1 MTQVNHVLYSTDA
14 NTIYVVPL
22 DTVLPDLN
30 NVSAVDGVVTLSV
43 SPPSG
48 TDPTRRPSLRGLDN
62 GDFIATWYDGNGQPT
77 GYSRFS
83 PDSSGSFTES
93 PMGSWPAGWKLQG
106 TADLNGDGFDD
117 LLLTHKTSSGFSNY
131 EYKVALGQN
140 DGSFDF
146 SATPITLLNNMPW
159 GANFTLADVDGDT
172 YSDLVFHSY
181 ASGGSFT
188 TNLYMLKGNGDGTFA
203 DVSDQ
208 QLLLS
213 NPHGTTKPV
222 FGDFDEDGDLDVF
235 LPPDDDVA
243 DMGQSY
249 IAFNDG
255 SGGFSTPQQSI
266 DFRPN
271 NEGSGSDQFWAF
283 AETYDVNLDGHLDIV
298 GRSIPWNTGNYS
310 VEVYLGDGNGGFS
323 AQGEELFSVP
333 TSDPYKPVL
342 TPLSLPET
350 DVTIIDWDGTDNL
363 TGGNGNDTLI
373 GLWGNDTMIGS
384 NGDDLMLGG
393 TGDDNLNGGADND
406 ILLGEEGNDTING
419 GTGDDILQ
427 GGAGEDMLLGNQGQ
441 DIMNGGNG
449 NDFLIGGAGDD
460 ILDGGTGNDSL
471 FGGSGADQFFLTSGQ
486 GTDMIFDFE
495 DGTDLFFLGGGLT
508 FGQLEITQSNIAT
521 TSISIQSSGEH
532 LVSLIGVQSSQITAA
547 DFTT

>member
-1 MTQVNHVLYSTDA
+1 MSQVNHVLYSTNA

-22 DTVLPDLN
+22 DTALPDLN
-30 NVSAVDGVVTLSV
+30 NVAAVPGVVELSV

-48 TDPTRRPSLRGLDN
+48 ADLTRPPSLRGLDN
-62 GDFIATWYDGNGQPT
+62 GDFIATWFDGNGDPV
-77 GYSRFS
+77 YSRFS
-83 PDSSGSFTES
+83 PDSSGGFTQT
-93 PMGSWPAGWKLQG
+93 PIGSGPAGWGVRG
-106 TADLNGDGFDD
+106 TADLNGDGLDD
-117 LLLTHKTSSGFSNY
+117 FLLTHKTSSGFGNY
-131 EYKVALGQN
+131 EYRVALGQS

-159 GANFTLADVDGDT
+159 GANFTLADVDGDSH
-172 YSDLVFHSY
+172 SDLVFHSY

-203 DVSDQ
+203 DVSNQ

-213 NPHGTTKPV
+213 NPHGATTPL

-271 NEGSGSDQFWAF
+271 NEGRTHDQFWAF

-298 GRSIPWNTGNYS
+298 GRLIPWNTGNYS

-323 AQGEELFSVP
+323 AQGQELFSVP

-342 TPLSLPET
+342 RPLVTVPS
-350 DVTIIDWDGTDNL
+350 DITIIDWDGTDNL
-363 TGGNGNDTLI
+363 IGEDGNDTLI
-373 GLWGNDTMIGS
+373 GLLGNDTIIGG
-384 NGDDLMLGG
+384 NGNDLMLGG
-393 TGDDNLNGGADND
+393 IGDDNLDGGAGND
-406 ILLGEEGNDTING
+406 TLFGEEGNDTING
-419 GTGDDILQ
+419 GAGDDIIE
-427 GGAGEDMLLGNQGQ
+427 GGAGGDMLLGNEGH
-441 DIMNGGNG
+441 DIINGGSG
-449 NDFLIGGAGDD
+449 NDFLISGAGNDT
-460 ILDGGTGNDSL
+460 LDSGTGDDNL
-471 FGGSGADQFFLTSGQ
+471 FGGAGADQFLLTPGQ
-486 GTDMIFDFE
+486 GMDTVFDFE
-495 DGTDLFFLGGGLT
+495 DGTDLFSLGGGLN
-508 FGQLEITQSNIAT
+508 FNDLNITQSGIST
-521 TSISIQSSGEH
+521 LISIQSSGEQ
-532 LVSLIGVQSSQITAA
+532 LVSLIGVSSSAITAA
-547 DFTT
+547 DFTI

>member
-1 MTQVNHVLYSTDA
+1 ME
-14 NTIYVVPL
+14 
-22 DTVLPDLN
+22 
-30 NVSAVDGVVTLSV
+30 
-43 SPPSG
+43 
-48 TDPTRRPSLRGLDN
+48 N
-62 GDFIATWYDGNGQPT
+62 GDFIATWYDLNGEPIS
-77 GYSRFS
+77 YSRFS
-83 PDSSGSFTES
+83 PDGSGSFTQT
-93 PMGSWPAGWKLQG
+93 PIGSWPVGWGIRG
-106 TADLNGDGFDD
+106 TADLNGDGLDD
-117 LLLTHKTSSGFSNY
+117 FLLTHKTSSGFGNY
-131 EYKVALGQN
+131 EYRVALGQS

-172 YSDLVFHSY
+172 HSDLVFHSY

-203 DVSDQ
+203 DVSNQ

-213 NPHGTTKPV
+213 NPHGATTPL

-271 NEGSGSDQFWAF
+271 NEGSTNDQFWAF

-298 GRSIPWNTGNYS
+298 GRSIPWNNGNYS

-323 AQGEELFSVP
+323 AQGQELFSVP
-333 TSDPYKPVL
+333 TSSPRPVL
-342 TPLSLPET
+342 TPLSLPEPG
-350 DVTIIDWDGTDNL
+350 VTIIDWDGTDNL

-373 GLWGNDTMIGS
+373 GLWGNDTIIGG

-393 TGDDNLNGGADND
+393 AGDDNLDGSAGND
-406 ILLGEEGNDTING
+406 ILLGEEGNDTIKG
-419 GTGDDILQ
+419 GTGNDILE
-427 GGAGEDMLLGNQGQ
+427 GGAGGDMLLGDEGH
-441 DIMNGGNG
+441 DTINGGSG
-449 NDFLIGGAGDD
+449 NDFLISGTGND
-460 ILDGGTGNDSL
+460 ILDGGIGDDSL
-471 FGGSGADQFFLTSGQ
+471 FGGAGADQFLLTPGQ
-486 GTDMIFDFE
+486 GTDIIYDFE
-495 DGTDLFFLGGGLT
+495 DGIDKFLLGGGLD
-508 FGQLEITQSNIAT
+508 FNQLDITPGIIT
-521 TSISIQSSGEH
+521 TSISIKSSGEQ
-532 LVSLIGVQSSQITAA
+532 LASLIGVSSSDITMA
-547 DFTT
+547 DFI